1 MKGSNAMKN
10 RIFLAANLL
19 GLILFCLLSA
29 NAQTQLPNPRR
40 PVPDTGKPK
49 PTGTA
54 TGGLE
59 NIITS
64 KLMIYTRNGTG
75 TTNTKLSGEFP
86 SQLAASAMTGNQF
99 TLLWSRTKSGKVE
112 RGLVYIRKAGSSGPY
127 LANLG
132 TATFPAQ
139 STEVNIPIFL
149 PPYAAD
155 NYELKMVGDTGG
167 STKVTINYNGQ
178 RSASSTDVTTPS
190 GPTPP
195 ISTKSPIYIA
205 SAKFTPMIG
214 GPEAPGYKRA
224 KLILNLRTTET
235 TTISKIDV
243 EVLSEPWINPELLTN
258 SNSKNSPIVILSK
271 KWSAAGGSY
280 QIVKNQ
286 DNFITLQLR
295 RNSKNDVEAAEGGP
309 GFYSPADWGLAFGQ
323 TTDATFRW
331 KVDGKVFDSLVQ
343 SAQKPWQWG
352 AP

>member
-1 MKGSNAMKN
+1 MKSRVFM
-10 RIFLAANLL
+10 AANLL
-19 GLILFCLLSA
+19 GLILFCLPAA

-40 PVPDTGKPK
+40 PTPDTGKPK

-75 TTNTKLSGEFP
+75 TTSTNLSGEFP

-112 RGLVYIRKAGSSGPY
+112 RGLVYIRKAGTSGPY
-127 LANLG
+127 LSRL
-132 TATFPAQ
+132 ATPIIPAQ
-139 STEVNIPIFL
+139 STEVNIPISL
-149 PPYAAD
+149 PSYAAD
-155 NYELKMVGDTGG
+155 NYELKVVGDNGG

-178 RSASSTDVTTPS
+178 GSGSSPVVTTPT
-190 GPTPP
+190 GPALPK
-195 ISTKSPIYIA
+195 STKSPIYIT
-205 SAKFTPMIG
+205 SAKFTPMVG

-235 TTISKIDV
+235 TSISKIDV
-243 EVLSEPWINPELLTN
+243 EVLSEPWTNPELLTN

-271 KWSAAGGSY
+271 KWTAAGGSY
-280 QIVKNQ
+280 QIVKDQN
-286 DNFITLQLR
+286 NFITLTLR
-295 RNSKNDVEAAEGGP
+295 RNSKNDVEAAEGGA
-309 GFYSPADWGLAFGQ
+309 GFYSPSDWGLAFGQ

-331 KVDGKVFDSLVQ
+331 KVDGKVSGSSVQ
-343 SAQKPWQWG
+343 SPKKPWQWG